1 MGFIDGLQHEL
12 DGRLAPAVAAYRDF
26 LGVGTAVDRI
36 GICQMIAGCY
46 ERMGRRAEAARW
58 RLRAARGWWRTPAK
72 RMPRAESA
80 YYALLEFKAAAEDA
94 WLEARL
100 LRGIVGEYSRALD
113 FCIGPSA
120 SGYSHKI
127 LFAGVLWEH
136 VRDFRR
142 AMHYF
147 FLAGDT
153 FAAQAAEMRRP
164 DVRRLARECYESAR
178 GAATMAGLM
187 DEAQRAR
194 RAMRGR

>member
-1 MGFIDGLQHEL
+1 MGLIDGLQHEME
-12 DGRLAPAVAAYRDF
+12 GRYAEAIAAYRGL
-26 LGVGTAVDRI
+26 LGVGTALDRI
-36 GICQMIAGCY
+36 GIAQMIAACCA
-46 ERMGRRAEAARW
+46 RAGRRADAAQW
-58 RLRAARGWWRTPAK
+58 RVRAARAWWRLPAK

-80 YYALLEFKAAAEDA
+80 YYALLEFKSAAEAA
-94 WLEARL
+94 WLDARV
-100 LRGIVGEYSRALD
+100 LRAIAHEYSRALD
-113 FCIGPSA
+113 LCTRQGA

-136 VRDFRR
+136 LRDFRR

-153 FAAQAAEMRRP
+153 FSQQSAQARRP

-178 GAATMAGLM
+178 GAATMAGLV

-194 RAMRGR
+194 KALRSR